1 MSNQLFILY
10 ALAGG
15 LFLLAFAFAIL
26 SVKSAKINSLVVNF
40 LLAIGAVFGII
51 EVSLLNL
58 SSNIPNFTF
67 TVSVDYLSAFFLLAL
82 NLLLLA
88 VAIYTPKYMTHYE
101 GHYSLSLFNLLN
113 AAFVCSLFIVF
124 TAHNLVSFYIFWE
137 IMSAVSYFLANYEH
151 DMKETQKASTTY
163 IIMTHIAASFMSLF

>member
-1 MSNQLFILY
+1 MCIVQNYKYFKQFLGGFFMSNQLFILY

-51 EVSLLNL
+51 GSISQLSSDTAEVSLLNL

-137 IMSAVSYFLANYEH
+137 IM
-151 DMKETQKASTTY
+151 T
-163 IIMTHIAASFMSLF
+163 